1 MEVVRQSAIPIE
13 VCPTSNLMTLG
24 IQNLSEHPILKKIE
38 GVIPFSVNTDD
49 TALFRVSLSQEIAS
63 VAKELQWRKEE
74 VISFTRGCVCQVLER
89 DPVIMDFLR
98 EKVEQFANHLNSN

>member
-1 MEVVRQSAIPIE
+1 MHIPIE

-49 TALFRVSLSQEIAS
+49 TALFCVSLSQEIAS
-63 VAKELQWRKEE
+63 VAKELQWSKEE
-74 VISFTRGCVCQVLER
+74 VISFARGCVCQVLEK
-89 DPVIMDFLR
+89 DPAVVGFLQG
-98 EKVEQFANHLNSN
+98 KVEQFANNLNLN